1 MTNLLNTSIVREYEG
16 LFSEDFDALAVQP
29 VGLSVEDVEDLRNQ
43 LRDANLSM
51 QLLRNRPAKRVL
63 GDVGFA
69 SVDDLFAGPVA
80 VIFAPPDQS
89 IDAPAIIAAKVVS
102 AWRKKNKQELPSIK
116 GGFMDR
122 RFLTMEEAEGLKRIP
137 SREEL
142 LSILAGQIVSPG
154 RTLAAQIT
162 APAQRLAS
170 QIESHKDTLD

>member
-1 MTNLLNTSIVREYEG
+1 M
-16 LFSEDFDALAVQP
+16 
-29 VGLSVEDVEDLRNQ
+29 
-43 LRDANLSM
+43 
-51 QLLRNRPAKRVL
+51 
-63 GDVGFA
+63 
-69 SVDDLFAGPVA
+69 
-80 VIFAPPDQS
+80 
-89 IDAPAIIAAKVVS
+89 S